1 MLSQFHLKVIP
12 TILLLMLISSQ
23 PAFGSPALD
32 SSHWTLK
39 KDKNGIQIYTQK
51 NADLMRYKA
60 ESEIDIN
67 LSKLFNVF
75 QDHQTITSW
84 LYNLKSIELLTK
96 KELYETTY
104 YAIYSTQWPVKDC
117 SAVLRA
123 TWQYDSINKIL
134 TNTTISENT
143 AQYRNDGFIHI
154 PLIETHSYFQQI
166 KENKVKLSLQL
177 TIDHGYILPN
187 IIVDAVS
194 IDALYRTLMNLKQ
207 MNYKKYSEVDLVKA
221 LHPSN

>member
-1 MLSQFHLKVIP
+1 
-12 TILLLMLISSQ
+12 
-23 PAFGSPALD
+23 
-32 SSHWTLK
+32 
-39 KDKNGIQIYTQK
+39 
-51 NADLMRYKA
+51 MRYKA

-75 QDHQTITSW
+75 QNHQAITSW
-84 LYNLKSIELLTK
+84 LYNLKSIERLTTT
-96 KELYETTY
+96 EFYETTY
-104 YAIYSTQWPVKDC
+104 YAIYSTPWPVRDC

-134 TNTTISENT
+134 TNTTVSEKT

-166 KENKVKLSLQL
+166 EENKVKLSIQV

-207 MNYKKYSEVDLVKA
+207 VDYKQMDYKEYSEVDLVKA
-221 LHPSN
+221 LHPNN